1 MVAHSAAGEAYNSVA
16 SMRVRRGEALTD
28 EEFATDLSI
37 VRTLVE
43 QGLSELQEPMP
54 AGVSQTSLAGASG
67 ETTPSLQHGDMVDSV
82 ILKALG
88 GDRGWN
94 TLSWWNTLQLQDL
107 LASAALVVDIR
118 EEAYLPAQ
126 PTSAHPA
133 NVLPLQGATTWEW
146 EARTSRAMSDA
157 ANLIAAAVRLR
168 EAVPFMGEEMAGPAV
183 QILQALTAWQESLF
197 GGIHA
202 VHAET
207 QTEAPQYRGM
217 RRGKTWQ
224 PNWWG
229 RTATVAPLG
238 YQLKI

>member
-1 MVAHSAAGEAYNSVA
+1 
-16 SMRVRRGEALTD
+16 
-28 EEFATDLSI
+28 
-37 VRTLVE
+37 
-43 QGLSELQEPMP
+43 
-54 AGVSQTSLAGASG
+54 
-67 ETTPSLQHGDMVDSV
+67 MVDSV

-133 NVLPLQGATTWEW
+133 DVLPLQGETTWEW

-207 QTEAPQYRGM
+207 QTEAPQ
-217 RRGKTWQ
+217 
-224 PNWWG
+224 WG
-229 RTATVAPLG
+229 DPPSLLHGGSEACMEAQMTDSMNAAMQEVHGDDAHPPVANG
-238 YQLKI
+238 T